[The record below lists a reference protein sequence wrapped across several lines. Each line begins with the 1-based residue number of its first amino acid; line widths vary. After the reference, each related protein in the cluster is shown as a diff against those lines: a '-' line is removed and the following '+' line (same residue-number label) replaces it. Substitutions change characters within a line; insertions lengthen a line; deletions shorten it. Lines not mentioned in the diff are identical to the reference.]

1 MISIKFTSVILFPF
15 LILFIYKHLKEI
27 DFKLKIRNYLTN
39 FLLLSLYLLLLFSP
53 IIGILPFTFISTLL
67 NIFSKFYNVLGI
79 NILILIPIIFLG
91 VGSLYFLLYTQKL
104 RIDTLLNIYI
114 FGLLIIFIFFPLLN
128 LILKNDFTYEKYI
141 IQIRHSVILLP
152 FLVFNNLKI
161 SKTILVFIFIIT
173 ILSYPTF
180 ANKYFKYESNLD
192 NFLLENRLKNVYLYQ
207 ESEFNSRFYFLH
219 WSNLTYG
226 NNKLNYNSIIKK
238 KYLNVFNNSKILL
251 TREHGFTPKEKN
263 YKYFPNIFK
272 SFINN
277 RNSILKS
284 KIRDNYNMGF
294 WLNSLYGFT
303 PHFNNYKNYS
313 ICNYQLKNIDTGIF
327 VITKYQTKYIDQEIK
342 RVQNILK
349 SCSFKSHQ
357 LINL

>member
-1 MISIKFTSVILFPF
+1 MQYVFYYYQIFIIKKNDNINFSLSIFLFCLLISIKFTSVILFPF

-207 ESEFNSRFYFLH
+207 ESEFNSRFYFCI
-219 WSNLTYG
+219 G
-226 NNKLNYNSIIKK
+226 QI
-238 KYLNVFNNSKILL
+238 
-251 TREHGFTPKEKN
+251 
-263 YKYFPNIFK
+263 
-272 SFINN
+272 
-277 RNSILKS
+277 
-284 KIRDNYNMGF
+284 
-294 WLNSLYGFT
+294 
-303 PHFNNYKNYS
+303 
-313 ICNYQLKNIDTGIF
+313 
-327 VITKYQTKYIDQEIK
+327 
-342 RVQNILK
+342 
-349 SCSFKSHQ
+349 
-357 LINL
+357 